1 MLIRRPPVALRE
13 ADTLDELREIIREMW
28 ARMIRIED
36 EIAGRDFETYR
47 RRQVRD
53 DEDLDGTP

>member
-13 ADTLDELREIIREMW
+13 ADTLDELREIIRELW

-36 EIAGRDFETYR
+36 EIAYRKRD
-47 RRQVRD
+47 RQD
-53 DEDLDGTP
+53 DEDSE